1 MKLPFDVSHVLDL
14 EDSVLKFYLL
24 SNETKLDCLQVE
36 DSQIDEYERDMESVM
51 VEEDWSP
58 RLLSMYL
65 KLADDKDHP
74 KVIHQMNL

>member
-1 MKLPFDVSHVLDL
+1 MSHVLES

-51 VEEDWSP
+51 VEED
-58 RLLSMYL
+58 
-65 KLADDKDHP
+65 
-74 KVIHQMNL
+74 